1 MNISREEKVGDRP
14 DAVTDHNHGLAESS
28 EPELIIVS
36 PCLGNPSEVSGYDR
50 RTRKFGMEA
59 SGAESGSAR
68 TSKTKPLQS
77 EANHGSSG
85 ALEAD

>member
-1 MNISREEKVGDRP
+1 MNISREEQVGDRQ
-14 DAVTDHNHGLAESS
+14 DAVTHHNHGLAETSQ
-28 EPELIIVS
+28 PDLIIVS
-36 PCLGNPSEVSGYDR
+36 PYLGNPSEVSGYDK

-85 ALEAD
+85 ALESD